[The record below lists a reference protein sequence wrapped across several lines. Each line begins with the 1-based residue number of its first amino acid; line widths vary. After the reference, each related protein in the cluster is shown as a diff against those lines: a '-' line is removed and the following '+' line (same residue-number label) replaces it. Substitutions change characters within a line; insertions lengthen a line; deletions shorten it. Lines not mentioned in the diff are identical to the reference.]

1 VRARAAACGPRAERT
16 VFDAHT
22 RKRTKDAAAAP
33 APAAPIASVFQFA
46 TTVERGAWQD
56 GAARRELQV
65 RLRARTWIACL
76 RDARTGSRCS
86 PCRSQARR

>member
-1 VRARAAACGPRAERT
+1 

-33 APAAPIASVFQFA
+33 VPATPIASVFQFA

-65 RLRARTWIACL
+65 RLRARMRIASS
-76 RDARTGSRCS
+76 RRARTGSRCS
-86 PCRSQARR
+86 LCRSRART